1 LQEIQDFFYKRIFVI
16 IPLLK
21 DLICF
26 YTKSMIL
33 LMTVHS
39 KGRQLA
45 ALYGAKAP
53 VRLSTIINRLKLISS
68 FLIKEAAD

>member
-1 LQEIQDFFYKRIFVI
+1 
-16 IPLLK
+16 
-21 DLICF
+21 
-26 YTKSMIL
+26 MIW

-53 VRLSTIINRLKLISS
+53 FSLSTIINRLKLISS